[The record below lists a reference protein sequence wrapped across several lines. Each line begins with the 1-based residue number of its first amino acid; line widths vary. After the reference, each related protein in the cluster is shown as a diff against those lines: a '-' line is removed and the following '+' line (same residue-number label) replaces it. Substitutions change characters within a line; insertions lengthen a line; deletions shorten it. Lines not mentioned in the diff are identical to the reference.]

1 MRAAVREE
9 VIAVAQR
16 LFNEQGFDRTT
27 VDQIAAETGLSRAS
41 LFRYFGTKEDIV
53 LSGLQDVGRHI
64 AAELAARPD
73 DERPWEA
80 LRRAFDVTVRWTEE
94 RPEQALS
101 SQRMFKETPSLR
113 ARSFEKRLAW
123 QELMVPDIARRLRAD
138 RGRPEDVRPAALVAA
153 ALACLDTALTRWVAC
168 EGAVPMAELLDRAMG
183 AITEQ
188 P

>member
-16 LFNEQGFDRTT
+16 LFSEQGFDRTT

-123 QELMVPDIARRLRAD
+123 QELMVPDIARRLTAD
-138 RGRPEDVRPAALVAA
+138 RGRPEEVRPAALVAA